1 VSSVQYLIGKTLA
14 KYEILEHLGH
24 GGMSEVY
31 KGQQAK
37 LNRMVAVKVL
47 HPFLADDEGF
57 VVRFQREARIVAT
70 LRHPNIVQVYD
81 FDYHDELGIYY
92 MVMEYIDGKTLKDV
106 MEKGLVSPE
115 ETIRVGSAIADALD
129 YAHQR
134 GMVHRDIKPANIMF
148 LSDRDPVLTDFGI
161 ARMLT
166 LSGLTASGAMVGTP
180 AYMAPEIG
188 IGKAGSSA
196 SDIYSLSVVL
206 FHAVTG
212 SLPFVSETPM
222 GMVMD
227 HINKPPPRP
236 SIYAPHIPPALEQ
249 VILRGME
256 KDTGARFRTAGDMA
270 LALRQVLNPLY
281 SGPSVTVATPASQE
295 VQHSGTDENVHLD
308 LPRRNENIQTTR
320 VREELGARPRADN
333 LEDDDWLL
341 KSWPTDGGVEPV
353 PWGAVPQVAVS
364 QVEESAP
371 PAVQPRPALRKRR
384 IAPFAWLL
392 LVTLVGL
399 AGIGL
404 WKLDGS
410 WDALRMRLR
419 TVDTVGTVSTAGI
432 ATKVPGATAVAPAP
446 LLVAK
451 PELPGYPSTAR
462 PAAAPLGSP
471 PVVADCSPR
480 GRVEH
485 VSIEPNARI
494 APQAPLMAY
503 ITLRNYGV
511 CPWLAGTVLQL
522 TSDAPT
528 AMPGPLT
535 VNALEADEI
544 VQILIP
550 LTAPEEPGTYRTT
563 VEMRTAAGGRFGS
576 PVRVEFIVED
586 LPLQIPTPVSPVM
599 VGPLTPQPLA
609 VQPPI
614 LVRWEDQQAQDRWT
628 AIVELAAEGGSG
640 AYRFYQDKLSARTEI
655 LDGRIEVVGRRCES
669 VTLSVWIL
677 SGNQNVYWQGKV
689 PFPAPERCW

>member
-14 KYEILEHLGH
+14 KYQILEHIGH

-129 YAHQR
+129 YAHQL

-148 LSDRDPVLTDFGI
+148 LGDRDPVLTDFGI

-236 SIYAPHIPPALEQ
+236 SIYAPDIPPALEQ

-256 KDTGARFRTAGDMA
+256 KDSGARFRTAGDMA
-270 LALRQVLNPLY
+270 LALRQVLNPLHVA
-281 SGPSVTVATPASQE
+281 PSVTATPPATHE
-295 VQHSGTDENVHLD
+295 ARHSVSDGNAQVDPPGHSESG
-308 LPRRNENIQTTR
+308 QTTST
-320 VREELGARPRADN
+320 REELSARPRADN

-341 KSWPTDGGVEPV
+341 KSWPTSEGV
-353 PWGAVPQVAVS
+353 GPQVTAP
-364 QVEESAP
+364 QARDSAP
-371 PAVQPRPALRKRR
+371 QEVQPRPALQKRR
-384 IAPFAWLL
+384 LAPFAWLL
-392 LVTLVGL
+392 LVTVVGL
-399 AGIGL
+399 AGLGL

-410 WDALRMRLR
+410 WDALTMSLR
-419 TVDTVGTVSTAGI
+419 TVHTGATV
-432 ATKVPGATAVAPAP
+432 TKVPGTTAVTPVP
-446 LLVAK
+446 PLVAK
-451 PELPGYPSTAR
+451 PELTGYPSTAR
-462 PAAAPLGSP
+462 PATALIGSP
-471 PVVADCSPR
+471 PVMVNCSPR

-494 APQAPLMAY
+494 APQTPLMAY
-503 ITLRNYGV
+503 VTLRNHGA
-511 CPWLAGTVLQL
+511 CAWLAGTVLQL
-522 TSDAPT
+522 TSDALI

-535 VNALEADEI
+535 VNALEVDDI

-550 LTAPEEPGTYRTT
+550 LTAPEEPGTYQTT

-576 PVRVEFIVED
+576 PVKVEFIVED
-586 LPLQIPTPVSPVM
+586 LPLQIPTPLSPVT
-599 VGPLTPQPLA
+599 VGPVTPQPLA
-609 VQPPI
+609 MQPPI
-614 LVRWEDQQAQDRWT
+614 LVRWEDQPAQDRWT
-628 AIVELAAEGGSG
+628 AIVELAAEGGTG
-640 AYRFYQDKLSARTEI
+640 AYRFYQGKLTARTEI
-655 LDGRIEVVGRRCES
+655 LDGRIAVVGRRCES
-669 VTLSVWIL
+669 VTLNVWIL